1 MSKLRK
7 LETEFLYR
15 ECPGGQTTVEW
26 DAEQVFVEWECAM
39 QYRVQSIPGPP
50 NDKQKK
56 NPKTSPQMNKKAH
69 VASTTAT
76 ENHWSR
82 VSGQLDSAKALRKP
96 GEQ

>member
-7 LETEFLYR
+7 LETEILYR
-15 ECPGGQTTVEW
+15 ECPGGQTKVEW
-26 DAEQVFVEWECAM
+26 DAEQFFVEWECAM
-39 QYRVQSIPGPP
+39 QYRVSLAHPMTSKK
-50 NDKQKK
+50 KQH
-56 NPKTSPQMNKKAH
+56 PKTSPQMNKMAH

-82 VSGQLDSAKALRKP
+82 VSGQLDSAMALRKP